1 MQETNSTPNNNEP
14 SLGKLFSDLTEKT
27 SLLMR
32 QEVALAKKELS
43 ETVSQA
49 LGDVIMLAVGAALA
63 YIGLLALIAAAILGL
78 ALVLPAWASALIV
91 GAVIIVIGGVLV
103 LQGLNNLKKLDL
115 MPRRTVDTI
124 KEDVQAVKESMH

>member
-1 MQETNSTPNNNEP
+1 MQETNSAPNNNEP

-43 ETVSQA
+43 ETVSRA

-115 MPRRTVDTI
+115 VPRRTVDTL

>member
-1 MQETNSTPNNNEP
+1 MQETNSAPNNNEP

-32 QEVALAKKELS
+32 QEVALAKKELG

-49 LGDVIMLAVGAALA
+49 LSDVISLAVGAALA
-63 YIGLLALIAAAILGL
+63 YIGLLALVAAAILGL

-91 GAVIIVIGGVLV
+91 GAIIVLIGGVL
-103 LQGLNNLKKLDL
+103 LLRGLNNLKKLDL
-115 MPRRTVDTI
+115 MPRRTVDTL
-124 KEDVQAVKESMH
+124 KEDVQAVKESVR